1 MTSDEQVHSVTKT
14 DTNISPAALEVRQP
28 ESDALLVV
36 LAGDWKTRSGLTDV
50 TAVREALHGNPA
62 VKRVSFDTAALREW
76 NSGLIAFLLKCE
88 VLCQKENVVFDRSTL
103 PRGVQ
108 QLMKLAE
115 AVPAPAD
122 VHRTRSTAGFVER
135 AGLAWLRLAWATREN
150 VQFLGECAIAIGNLL
165 RGRATFRRRDVLLL
179 VQQCGAE
186 ALGIVALI
194 AFLVGLIMAFVG
206 SVQLARFGA
215 AIYVADMVA
224 IAMVRE
230 MGCMMTAVVL
240 CGRTGAA
247 FAAQLGTMKVNQEL
261 DAFAT
266 LGIAPVD
273 FLVVPRVVAL
283 FLMLPL
289 LTVFANLMGIV
300 GGALIAMSML
310 HLSALEYWQETVQ
323 ALTLTQCS
331 TGVIKSLVFGLIV
344 AVTACLRGM
353 QCGSNAEAVGRATT
367 SAVVTGITWIIIAD
381 AVFAVV
387 FNVLDI

>member
-1 MTSDEQVHSVTKT
+1 MTKT
-14 DTNISPAALEVRQP
+14 GTNISPATLEVRQA

-50 TAVREALHGNPA
+50 TAVREALHFNTA
-62 VKRVSFDTAALREW
+62 VQRVSFDTAALREW

-88 VLCQKENVVFDRSTL
+88 ALCQKENVVFDRSPL

-108 QLMKLAE
+108 RLMKLAE
-115 AVPAPAD
+115 AVPAPVD
-122 VHRTRSTAGFVER
+122 VSRTRSTARLVER

-150 VQFLGECAIAIGNLL
+150 VRFLGECAIAIGNLL

-230 MGCMMTAVVL
+230 MGCMMTAVIL

-273 FLVVPRVVAL
+273 FLVVPRVGAL

-289 LTVFANLMGIV
+289 LTVFANLAGIV
-300 GGALIAMSML
+300 GGSLVAMSML
-310 HLSALEYWQETVQ
+310 HLSALEYWQETLR
-323 ALTLTQCS
+323 ALTLTQFS

-353 QCGSNAEAVGRATT
+353 QSGSNAEAVGRATT

>member
-1 MTSDEQVHSVTKT
+1 MTKD
-14 DTNISPAALEVRQP
+14 DINISPATLEVRQP
-28 ESDALLVV
+28 ESDALLVA
-36 LAGDWKTRSGLTDV
+36 LAGDWKTHSGLTDV
-50 TAVREALHGNPA
+50 TAVGEALHGNPA

-76 NSGLIAFLLKCE
+76 NSGLIAFLVKCE
-88 VLCQKENVVFDRSTL
+88 ALCQRENVVFDRNTL
-103 PRGVQ
+103 PGGAQR
-108 QLMKLAE
+108 LMKLAE
-115 AVPAPAD
+115 AVPAPVD
-122 VHRTRSTAGFVER
+122 VHRTRSTTGFVGR

-150 VQFLGECAIAIGNLL
+150 VRFLGECAIAIGNLL
-165 RGRATFRRRDVLLL
+165 RGRATFRRRDVVLL

-247 FAAQLGTMKVNQEL
+247 FAALLGTMKVNQEL
-261 DAFAT
+261 DAFAA
-266 LGIAPVD
+266 LEIAPVD
-273 FLVVPRVVAL
+273 FLVVPRVAAL

-289 LTVFANLMGIV
+289 LTVFANLAGIV
-300 GGALIAMSML
+300 GGSLVAMSML
-310 HLSALEYWQETVQ
+310 HLSALEYWQETLR
-323 ALTLTQCS
+323 ALTLTQFS